1 MNVRVGLGMPI
12 VQQVP
17 GRAQAWEAQAG
28 TRELVRVAQ
37 AADAL
42 GFAWITCSD
51 HVAVPLSYAPAMGAT
66 WYEPATTL
74 AYLAAMTTRIQL
86 LSHVLVLPYR
96 HPLTVAKTYAT
107 LDHLSGGRVILG
119 VGSGHLKPE
128 FASLGADHQRR
139 GAVTDEYL
147 QALRVALESAPS
159 SFSGDL
165 IRWRDMI
172 IAPRPTRLPRMP
184 LWVGGNSRRA
194 ALRAATLADGW
205 IPWEIGVDEFVA
217 RLGDIRTERARAGA
231 AASFEIVAPMHIGH
245 ELDATAIAAQLD
257 HWRALG
263 ATAFHVG
270 VASKDLT
277 DLLARLEVVSVAAS
291 RVTRDSDE

>member
-1 MNVRVGLGMPI
+1 MSARVGLGMPI

-17 GRAQAWEAQAG
+17 GRAQAWEAHAG
-28 TRELVRVAQ
+28 VRELVRVAQ

-51 HVAVPLSYAPAMGAT
+51 HVAVPASYAPAMGPT

-74 AYLAAMTTRIQL
+74 AYLAALTTRIHL

-107 LDHLSGGRVILG
+107 LDHLSGGRVIVG

-128 FASLGADHQRR
+128 FASLGADYERR
-139 GAVTDEYL
+139 GVVTDEYL
-147 QALRVALESAPS
+147 RALRAAFESEPS

-165 IRWRDMI
+165 LRWRDMI
-172 IAPRPTRLPRMP
+172 IAPRSARQPRP
-184 LWVGGNSRRA
+184 PIWVGGNARRA

-205 IPWEIGVDEFVA
+205 IPWEIERDLFAA
-217 RLGDIRTERARAGA
+217 RLADIRAERAQDGAGGT
-231 AASFEIVAPMHIGH
+231 FDVIAPLHIGRD
-245 ELDATAIAAQLD
+245 LDVPSIAALFD
-257 HWRALG
+257 RWRAAG

-270 VASKDLT
+270 VASSDVSH
-277 DLLARLEVVSVAAS
+277 LLERLAVVAEAAAS
-291 RVTRDSDE
+291 V